1 MIPMDTRESLRD
13 LLIDELQW
21 HGTRQELTDDLP
33 LIDADVLDSLDML
46 RLVSL
51 IEARFGIQVRDED
64 LVPRNFGTIRTL
76 AEFVD
81 GRRSG
86 GGTS

>member
-1 MIPMDTRESLRD
+1 
-13 LLIDELQW
+13 
-21 HGTRQELTDDLP
+21 
-33 LIDADVLDSLDML
+33 ML

>member
-1 MIPMDTRESLRD
+1 
-13 LLIDELQW
+13 
-21 HGTRQELTDDLP
+21 
-33 LIDADVLDSLDML
+33 
-46 RLVSL
+46 
-51 IEARFGIQVRDED
+51 
-64 LVPRNFGTIRTL
+64 VPRNFGTISTL